1 MKKLSKRR
9 KDILMG
15 LIAVGAFFTLSSV
28 GSFIVAILPINFA
41 KWSIT
46 AKYIFNIGYELLTL
60 FIIAWILKAT
70 VIENFKD
77 YKGKIKYY
85 LSHYIKYWFIALL
98 LMYVSN
104 FIIITINNNA
114 IAQNEEQV
122 RALFEV
128 NPFLTFI
135 LASLVAPITE
145 ELVFRL
151 GIRKIISNDYLFI
164 LLSGLIF
171 GSMHIIGTG
180 TTLMDWLY
188 LIPYSI
194 PGCVFAY
201 TLVKSKNI
209 FVPISLHMIH
219 NTFALILQ
227 MVASFLF

>member
-9 KDILMG
+9 KEILTG
-15 LIAVGAFFTLSSV
+15 LIAVGAFFALSSIATFLV
-28 GSFIVAILPINFA
+28 TVLPINFD

-46 AKYIFNIGYELLTL
+46 AKYLFNVGYELLTL
-60 FIIAWILKAT
+60 IIIAWILKDT
-70 VIENFKD
+70 LISNFKD

-122 RALFEV
+122 RALFAV
-128 NPFLTFI
+128 NPLLTFI

-151 GIRKIISNDYLFI
+151 GIRKIFSDNREFIIISGIFF
-164 LLSGLIF
+164 GL
-171 GSMHIIGTG
+171 MHIAGTS
-180 TTLMDWLY
+180 TTLVDFLY

-194 PGCVFAY
+194 PGFIFAY